1 MMGTSRRDREGR
13 RKEMGT
19 GAPGVSRPGLLSR
32 GTWRVCLSLVA
43 WCECLRSG
51 AWYVYLLYP
60 CLPCTVLSH
69 TPPKCRSRSAPCFCA
84 AYHVIPTDPP
94 PLSGKLPLQL
104 AAPRPRTW
112 PQPPP
117 GPCHRHLLSRT
128 RSAPAPPRA
137 PGLLLD
143 ARLKLEALVVVVGGA
158 VGALSAGRMPWGM
171 LDPNKL
177 GMPRVRRAGA
187 RRMMFLLRVM
197 VMTPKIGAPLPLVWG
212 LGFLDLGMR
221 V

>member
-1 MMGTSRRDREGR
+1 MFTCCIH
-13 RKEMGT
+13 
-19 GAPGVSRPGLLSR
+19 VSRAPSYRTHHRNVAR
-32 GTWRVCLSLVA
+32 GP
-43 WCECLRSG
+43 LRAFARHIMSF
-51 AWYVYLLYP
+51 P
-60 CLPCTVLSH
+60 LP
-69 TPPKCRSRSAPCFCA
+69 
-84 AYHVIPTDPP
+84 PP